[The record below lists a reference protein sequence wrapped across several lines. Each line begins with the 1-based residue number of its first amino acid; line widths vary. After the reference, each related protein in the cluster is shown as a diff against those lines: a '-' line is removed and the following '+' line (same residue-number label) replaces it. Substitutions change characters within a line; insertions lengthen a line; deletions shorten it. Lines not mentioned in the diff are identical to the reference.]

1 MAEASYLI
9 DTNILLRLLQPL
21 DLDYAAVRSALENL
35 RSQGA
40 KLYFTLQNL
49 AEFWNV
55 CTRPVE
61 RNGFGLSV
69 SETDRRACLI
79 EAAFTLAAG
88 SGREYP
94 DWRRLVVAS
103 GVMGVQ
109 VHDAR
114 LVATMIAHR
123 ITHLL
128 TLNDQDFARCPEITA
143 VHPRQL
149 VGAR

>member
-88 SGREYP
+88 SIRSGA
-94 DWRRLVVAS
+94 AS
-103 GVMGVQ
+103 WSR
-109 VHDAR
+109 AASWESKSTTR
-114 LVATMIAHR
+114 ASW
-123 ITHLL
+123 
-128 TLNDQDFARCPEITA
+128 
-143 VHPRQL
+143 PR
-149 VGAR
+149 